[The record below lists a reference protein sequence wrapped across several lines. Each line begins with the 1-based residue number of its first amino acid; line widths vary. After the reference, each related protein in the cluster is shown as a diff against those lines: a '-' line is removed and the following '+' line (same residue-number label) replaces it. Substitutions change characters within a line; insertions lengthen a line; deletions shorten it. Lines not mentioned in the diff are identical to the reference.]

1 MKKFYIIL
9 FSLVLF
15 SHCQFNIK
23 LGETYLL
30 PEPEKE
36 GGMPLYEALSKRQS
50 QREYYPKHYGVA
62 MGQIEIMV
70 TRQPLQLLLGSL

>member
-1 MKKFYIIL
+1 MKQFYIIL
-9 FSLVLF
+9 FSLILF

-36 GGMPLYEALSKRQS
+36 GGMPLNEALSKRQS
-50 QREYYPKHYGVA
+50 QREYDETQKLSP
-62 MGQIEIMV
+62 
-70 TRQPLQLLLGSL
+70 QLLSQALWSCYGANRDN